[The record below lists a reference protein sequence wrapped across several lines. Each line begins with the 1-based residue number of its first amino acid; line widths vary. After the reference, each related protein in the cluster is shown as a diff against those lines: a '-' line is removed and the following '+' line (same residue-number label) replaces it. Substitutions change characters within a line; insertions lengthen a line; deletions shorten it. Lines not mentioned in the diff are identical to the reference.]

1 MLFPPNVEKTVAEFF
16 YPLQDENKQLAKQ
29 SVKLNEMLKAQ
40 EDADKPPEPTE
51 TVDPKKKLAD
61 KKKEVKKV
69 DPKKPPPKGG
79 AKGTASNEPEKKVVP
94 VNTFPN
100 HTRKHIFVDK
110 DQIHLSLRKI
120 TLAASVQITS

>member
-1 MLFPPNVEKTVAEFF
+1 
-16 YPLQDENKQLAKQ
+16 
-29 SVKLNEMLKAQ
+29 MLKAQ
-40 EDADKPPEPTE
+40 EDADKPPESTE

-61 KKKEVKKV
+61 KKKEVKKI
-69 DPKKPPPKGG
+69 DPKKAPPKGG
-79 AKGTASNEPEKKVVP
+79 AKGGIAATELEKKVVP

-120 TLAASVQITS
+120 TLAVSVQITS